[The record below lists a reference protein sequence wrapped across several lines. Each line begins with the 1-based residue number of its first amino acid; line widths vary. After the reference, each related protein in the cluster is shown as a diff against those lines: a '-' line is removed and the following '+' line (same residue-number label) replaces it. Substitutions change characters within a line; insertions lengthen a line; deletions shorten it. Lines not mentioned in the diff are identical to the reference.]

1 MREDDTG
8 LEDEVP
14 TRTVNPDDLDTEAG
28 VVPAEVYAASTLI
41 GQRLGRYTVLEKL
54 GSGGMGEVLL
64 GYDPELH
71 RRVAIKLLRPDKADD
86 DDEGVFK
93 ERLMREAQALARLS
107 HPNVVSVY
115 DVGTALGRI
124 WVAMEYVEGDT
135 LTEYRKQEHSW
146 REVVATVSAAGRG
159 LAAAHREGIV
169 HRDFKP
175 GNVMIGTDGR
185 VRVLDFGLAR
195 QVSPVVLSHTSSLTR
210 SSDSIDVSA
219 SGLRQSSGAIA
230 VLTDSLVESER
241 PLTETGSLMGTP
253 AYMAPEQF
261 TQDPIDARTD
271 QFAFCIVL
279 YEALYRRRP
288 FAGRTARELA
298 KSVVRG
304 QVRDPPRSGVPARV
318 RRVIMRGLSVDP
330 NKRFEDIGALLAAL
344 ARAERP
350 FGAPGWVLPSAIAAS
365 AVAVMAVMASGST
378 SSPCEGAQTHMEEAW
393 DASAKAKLTEA
404 FAATDLVYATSTAE
418 LVSVALDDYAEK
430 WTAAHTEACQATQV
444 RREQSEALMDLRMA
458 CLEMRRQEVHALVDL
473 FSEATPETVENAM
486 QAVSRLDSVEP
497 CSDPDFVRAVVP
509 PPSDPKT
516 REAVEVERENLA
528 KAKALVIA
536 GQYGRAAEEANAVV
550 QRSVE
555 LQYPALGAEAG
566 MVAEQAATRS
576 GNQEEALRLLSDTL
590 RYAEAAGH
598 ERARA
603 QILSEFSG
611 QLGYHQ
617 SDLDGARRYAEQ
629 ATGLLERLGNPP
641 ELVAILRLNEA
652 NGYLRAASF
661 DEARKKYEAS
671 AEAAAED
678 SGSVLVELAAVGNL
692 AVAYGMQGMHEK
704 SAEVSLRAVKLHEQL
719 LGERHPTVGVTSL
732 NTGAAFLA
740 CRKLEDAEQWL
751 VRAEDILSA
760 AFPDGHPE
768 LAKALHNHAS
778 ILSDRGEDQKSLEL
792 YRQAL
797 DMKTRLMGADHPSTA
812 LSIVS
817 VGEQLRKLGRHEE
830 AMRQFEKALETWKA
844 KVGEDHPWN
853 VYAHLG
859 IGQIALSEQRPTDA
873 IKAFERAVAVQ
884 EGAGV
889 QGQDLGEARFLLAKA
904 LHLAKRD
911 HERAIE
917 LAKKAKGD
925 YRGQEDAA
933 KHIAEIDE
941 WLTKVTSVGAATP

>member
-1 MREDDTG
+1 MRDDDTG

-14 TRTVNPDDLDTEAG
+14 TRAVSPDDLDTEAG
-28 VVPAEVYAASTLI
+28 VVPADAHAATTLI
-41 GQRLGRYTVLEKL
+41 GQKLGRYTVLEKL

-86 DDEGVFK
+86 DDGVFQ
-93 ERLMREAQALARLS
+93 ERLLREAQALARLS

-135 LTEYRKQEHSW
+135 LTQYRKEERPW

-159 LAAAHREGIV
+159 LAAAHRQGIV

-195 QVSPVVLSHTSSLTR
+195 QVAPMVLSQTSTR
-210 SSDSIDVSA
+210 SSDSIDISA
-219 SGLRQSSGAIA
+219 SGLRQSSGAVP
-230 VLTDSLVESER
+230 VLADSPIESER

-318 RRVIMRGLSVDP
+318 RRVIMRGLAVDP
-330 NKRFEDIGALLAAL
+330 NKRFEDIDALLAAL

-350 FGAPGWVLPSAIAAS
+350 FGAPGWVLPTVIGVS
-365 AVAVMAVMASGST
+365 AVAVIGVIAAGGG
-378 SSPCEGAQTHMEEAW
+378 SPCDGAQGHMEQAW
-393 DASAKAKLTEA
+393 GPSARARLNDA
-404 FAATDLVYATSTAE
+404 FAATDLVYASSTAE
-418 LVSVALDDYAEK
+418 LVTAALDDYATK
-430 WTAAHTEACQATQV
+430 WTAAHTDACQATQV

-458 CLEMRRQEVHALVDL
+458 CLDMRRQEVHALVDL
-473 FSEATPETVENAM
+473 FSEASAETVENAM

-509 PPSDPKT
+509 PPSDPQT
-516 REAVEVERENLA
+516 REAVEEERENLS

-536 GQYGRAAEEANAVV
+536 GQYGRAAEQATAVIS
-550 QRSVE
+550 RSVE
-555 LQYPALGAEAG
+555 LNYPALGAEAG

-603 QILSEFSG
+603 QLLSEMSG

-629 ATGLLERLGNPP
+629 ATGLIERLGNPAG
-641 ELVAILRLNEA
+641 LVAILRLNEA
-652 NGYLRAASF
+652 NAYLRAASF
-661 DEARKKYEAS
+661 EEARMKYEAA
-671 AEAAAED
+671 AEAAAKD
-678 SGSVLVELAAVGNL
+678 PGSSLVELAAVGNL

-704 SAEVSLRAVKLHEQL
+704 SAEVSLRAVELHEQL
-719 LGERHPTVGVTSL
+719 LGERHPTVGITSL

-740 CRKLEDAEQWL
+740 YRRLDEAERWL

-760 AFPDGHPE
+760 AFPEGHPE

-778 ILSDRGEDQKSLEL
+778 ILADRGEDEESLEL

-797 DMKTRLMGADHPSTA
+797 DMKTEFIGEDHPSTA
-812 LSIVS
+812 LTIAS
-817 VGEQLRKLGRHEE
+817 VGEQLRKLGKHEE
-830 AMRQFEKALETWKA
+830 AMRQFDKALVSWKA

-859 IGQIALSEQRPTDA
+859 VGQIALAEQRPADA

-884 EGAGV
+884 EGSGV

-904 LHLAKRD
+904 LHLAQRD

-925 YRGQEDAA
+925 YRGQEDGAERN
-933 KHIAEIDE
+933 AEIDE
-941 WLTKVTSVGAATP
+941 WLTKVTSVGVADSGTER